1 MAKRTNILSMNN
13 NFLKSPN
20 DMNMEIAMRVR
31 ARRKEQNITQ
41 EQLSVYSDVSFGSI
55 KRFERIGEISLS
67 SLIKIA
73 FALGMEDDFNSLFS
87 KKGYTSIQE
96 VIDEQ

>member
-1 MAKRTNILSMNN
+1 M
-13 NFLKSPN
+13 
-20 DMNMEIAMRVR
+20 DIAGRVR

-41 EQLSVYSDVSFGSI
+41 EQLSVKSDVSFGSV
-55 KRFERIGEISLS
+55 KRFERTGEISLS

-73 FALGMEDDFNSLFS
+73 FALGMESDFDSLFTR
-87 KKGYTSIQE
+87 KGYSSIQE